1 MAGKKE
7 QVVMLVDPEIRDRL
21 DALRIVTGESRARVA
36 EMALAGHGLAQ
47 MEIHHADGL
56 ERVRELAERAG
67 VLLYD
72 YVRAYAYA
80 MARQSYGPGLDKLE
94 QDDSAVR
101 AQLTVLLHGKGQLS
115 G

>member
-1 MAGKKE
+1 MPGKKE

-21 DALRIVTGESRARVA
+21 DALRSVTGESRARVA
-36 EMALAGHGLAQ
+36 EMALAGRGLLAAEQ
-47 MEIHHADGL
+47 EHNEGL
-56 ERVRELAERAG
+56 VRVSALAVRAG

-80 MARQSYGPGLDKLE
+80 MARQSYGPGLDALE
-94 QDDSAVR
+94 ADDSAVR